1 MAQRIH
7 CTRKCSG
14 AKSCVQGDKQIKG
27 VVTLGQ
33 DPTQVSF
40 LFVCFYLKIDS
51 YIIMAW
57 FLLSLVHIGDKG
69 FVLNR
74 YGMTQAFDVNLE
86 AYAT

>member
-1 MAQRIH
+1 M
-7 CTRKCSG
+7 
-14 AKSCVQGDKQIKG
+14 
-27 VVTLGQ
+27 TLGQ

-57 FLLSLVHIGDKG
+57 FLLSLVHIGNKG